1 MTEQILLSPPH
12 MSGREQDYINE
23 AFETNWITTMGTNVS
38 AFEQALADY
47 DDVHYALTT
56 NSGTAALHLALLA
69 LGVRAGDLVFCQ
81 SFTFIAS
88 ANPVRYIG
96 AELTFIDSE
105 PTSWNMSP
113 QALKRALAAA
123 ATRGRLPK
131 AIIVVHLFG
140 QSADMPALK
149 VIADEYEVP
158 IVEDAAESLGAE
170 IAGRKSGT
178 LGAIGIH
185 SFNGNKMI
193 TTGGGGCMVTDVQA
207 YHDRA
212 LHLATQAKEARPY
225 YFHIDQGYNYR
236 LSNIAAGIGR
246 AQLAELDGYVAKR
259 RQLFDRYQA
268 ALGDRAGVQFQPELP
283 HARGT
288 RWLTALTIE
297 QDPWWVMQEL
307 AREQIESRAVW
318 KPLHQQPLFA
328 GVPYYQHQPDRD
340 VCAEI
345 FDHGL
350 CLPSGSA
357 MTDDQQD
364 RVIRALQGCLQP
376 EEGRT

>member
-1 MTEQILLSPPH
+1 
-12 MSGREQDYINE
+12 
-23 AFETNWITTMGTNVS
+23 MGTNVT

-149 VIADEYEVP
+149 AIADEYEVP

-193 TTGGGGCMVTDVQA
+193 TTGGGGA
-207 YHDRA
+207 
-212 LHLATQAKEARPY
+212 
-225 YFHIDQGYNYR
+225 
-236 LSNIAAGIGR
+236 
-246 AQLAELDGYVAKR
+246 
-259 RQLFDRYQA
+259 
-268 ALGDRAGVQFQPELP
+268 
-283 HARGT
+283 
-288 RWLTALTIE
+288 W
-297 QDPWWVMQEL
+297 
-307 AREQIESRAVW
+307 
-318 KPLHQQPLFA
+318 
-328 GVPYYQHQPDRD
+328 
-340 VCAEI
+340 
-345 FDHGL
+345 
-350 CLPSGSA
+350 
-357 MTDDQQD
+357 
-364 RVIRALQGCLQP
+364 
-376 EEGRT
+376 

>member
-23 AFETNWITTMGTNVS
+23 AFETNWITTMGTNVT

-88 ANPVRYIG
+88 ANPVRYVG

-193 TTGGGGCMVTDVQA
+193 TTGGGGA
-207 YHDRA
+207 
-212 LHLATQAKEARPY
+212 
-225 YFHIDQGYNYR
+225 
-236 LSNIAAGIGR
+236 
-246 AQLAELDGYVAKR
+246 
-259 RQLFDRYQA
+259 
-268 ALGDRAGVQFQPELP
+268 
-283 HARGT
+283 
-288 RWLTALTIE
+288 W
-297 QDPWWVMQEL
+297 
-307 AREQIESRAVW
+307 
-318 KPLHQQPLFA
+318 
-328 GVPYYQHQPDRD
+328 
-340 VCAEI
+340 
-345 FDHGL
+345 
-350 CLPSGSA
+350 
-357 MTDDQQD
+357 
-364 RVIRALQGCLQP
+364 
-376 EEGRT
+376 